1 MTYLPTNIFIRF
13 FGIDESIK
21 IIKLSKQYNEPYYLY
36 DAGLGSIIMVDVGE
50 LKQFVESF
58 DIIGK
63 EGSIAGAKDTLKY
76 QRRMMSSNKRL
87 EQAVEDYE
95 SCFLKEFK

>member
-63 EGSIAGAKDTLKY
+63 EGSIAGAKDTLRY
-76 QRRMMSSNKRL
+76 RNRMMGNTDRL
-87 EQAVEDYE
+87 TQAINDYE
-95 SCFLKEFK
+95 LCFLKEFK